1 MVLFQIL
8 RYLPLIEIS
17 STKRVIN
24 FLKKFPTCS
33 DEIST
38 YINYF
43 INTYTKKFQIEDWN
57 ISGKIL
63 SHRATNNSNE
73 SFNKKLNSKLSK
85 SPSIVNFIKE
95 IIK

>member
-1 MVLFQIL
+1 MCVC
-8 RYLPLIEIS
+8 S
-17 STKRVIN
+17 SAKRVIN
-24 FLKKFPTCS
+24 FLKNFSSCS
-33 DEIST
+33 EDVSK